1 MELCPQQGRAW
12 VNSYSLSHTISREL
26 SRRQVSIYEIKSH
39 LGHKPQD
46 LDITSVYTPYNPT
59 YLKAAAEGIDDYFD
73 DLRAVCVPISEFLE
87 IFPTLEFFE
96 KSRKLNDIKG

>member
-1 MELCPQQGRAW
+1 MLLHFVA
-12 VNSYSLSHTISREL
+12 
-26 SRRQVSIYEIKSH
+26 IYEIKSH

-73 DLRAVCVPISEFLE
+73 DLRADFGVFG
-87 IFPTLEFFE
+87 
-96 KSRKLNDIKG
+96 DIPDT